1 MEKDLSKVI
10 VCSADILCSKR
21 FAQIFF
27 DSQVMIRNYEKMVEE
42 SIGRSWYRFYFY
54 PRFTVSMLKDSLAY
68 IALYLD
74 SFESKSESDY
84 QYSLNSFTVRGDKK

>member
-10 VCSADILCSKR
+10 VSSADILCSKE
-21 FAQIFF
+21 FAQSFF
-27 DSQVMIRNYEKMVEE
+27 DMQVMTRNYQKMVEE

-54 PRFTVSMLKDSLAY
+54 PRFTERMLYDSLIVTA
-68 IALYLD
+68 
-74 SFESKSESDY
+74 FVNNWSESDF